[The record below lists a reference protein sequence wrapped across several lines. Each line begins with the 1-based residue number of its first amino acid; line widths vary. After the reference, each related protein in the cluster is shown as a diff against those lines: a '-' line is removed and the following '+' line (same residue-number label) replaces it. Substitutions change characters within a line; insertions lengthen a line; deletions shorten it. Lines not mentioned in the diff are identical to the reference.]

1 VIRPLPPEIEEV
13 LGAGSLC
20 YVTARTLS
28 GPHLTPLVY
37 AIHDSRLWLTTSRR
51 SVKARAW
58 RRDPSVGGLVRA
70 GERSLVLSGTVR
82 THDLLRPGTW
92 PESVRS
98 SPRLTLAAAA
108 FARRNARFFAG
119 YAVDAH
125 RVPLA
130 WTPPGRVFTE
140 VRIDSAALVSEGVER
155 VWGELPEELHSK
167 ASFRV
172 PAGRRRLLGGV
183 PGNVLQRLGTSGP
196 AALAVEGRD
205 RTVVLPARW
214 VLSAGGLHAV
224 LDEATLALAAAA
236 RPELTVAL
244 AVDHASSWR
253 ARDMAGVMVRGT
265 GIVHVLA
272 RLRSG
277 RERAKEIA
285 LAAGVTSDRCAIVT
299 VEPLRV
305 VWWSGWASGTV
316 TP

>member
-1 VIRPLPPEIEEV
+1 VIRPLPRAIEEV
-13 LGAGSLC
+13 LEAGSLC
-20 YVTARTLS
+20 YLTAPTAS

-37 AIHDSRLWLTTSRR
+37 AIHDSRLWVTTTRR

-58 RRDPSVGGLVRA
+58 RRDPRVGALVRA
-70 GERSLVLSGTVR
+70 GARSLVLSGTVR

-92 PESVRS
+92 LESLRS
-98 SPRLTLAAAA
+98 SPQLTLAAGA

-140 VRIDSAALVSEGVER
+140 VRIESAALVSDGVER
-155 VWGELPEELHSK
+155 VWGELPEEIHSK
-167 ASFRV
+167 ASFPV
-172 PAGRRRLLGGV
+172 PAGRGRPLTGV
-183 PGNVLQRLGTSGP
+183 PEDVLERVGTSGP
-196 AALAVEGRD
+196 AALAVDVRD

-214 VLSAGGLHAV
+214 ALAAGGLYAV
-224 LDEATLALAAAA
+224 LDETTLALAGAA
-236 RPELTVAL
+236 RPELTVGL

-253 ARDMAGVMVRGT
+253 ARAMAGVTVRGT

-277 RERAKEIA
+277 RERAREIA

-305 VWWSGWASGTV
+305 VWWSGWTSGTV
-316 TP
+316 RP